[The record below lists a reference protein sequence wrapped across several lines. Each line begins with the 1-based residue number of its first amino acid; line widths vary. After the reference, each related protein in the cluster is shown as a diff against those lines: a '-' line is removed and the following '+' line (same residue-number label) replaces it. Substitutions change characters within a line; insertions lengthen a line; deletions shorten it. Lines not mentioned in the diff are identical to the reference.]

1 MKCYEFIKKNGI
13 SKVSSQKILTCE
25 PVNVKELSIHPAYQ
39 EKPARE
45 GLKDLIMRPD
55 RRRKY

>member
-1 MKCYEFIKKNGI
+1 MQTE
-13 SKVSSQKILTCE
+13 SVTCE
-25 PVNVKELSIHPAYQ
+25 PVNVRGLSIPPAHQ

-45 GLKDLIMRPD
+45 GLKDLIIRPD